1 MTLTDTQIA
10 EVTDHLRG
18 QGASEDNV
26 QATLV
31 KLLELSDPPDNLVAW
46 AHTAALRLSLS
57 EGRRMAKERLRPWGP
72 DPTLDSLPPDRMY
85 DLRERI
91 RQTGPPWKDHLTCPH
106 PDRPRYGHYPVCQRC
121 YLVAYR
127 THKRTQKG
135 RAK

>member
-1 MTLTDTQIA
+1 MTLTEAQVN
-10 EVTDHLRG
+10 EVTTHLRG

-46 AHTAALRLSLS
+46 AHTAALRLTIS

-72 DPTLDSLPPDRMY
+72 DPTLDSLSPDRMY
-85 DLRERI
+85 ELRDHIARI
-91 RQTGPPWKDHLTCPH
+91 GPPWKDNIECPH
-106 PDRPRYGHYPVCQRC
+106 PTRPRYGRYPACQSC

-127 THKRTQKG
+127 THKRTQK
-135 RAK
+135 RDAK